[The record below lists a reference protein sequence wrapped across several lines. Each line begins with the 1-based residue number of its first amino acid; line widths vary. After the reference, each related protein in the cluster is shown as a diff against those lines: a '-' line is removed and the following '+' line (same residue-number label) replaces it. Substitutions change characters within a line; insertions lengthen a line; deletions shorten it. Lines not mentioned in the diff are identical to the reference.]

1 MPSKDY
7 LMLRSAQR
15 ARLEARTASLQLIF
29 WCVNQFPDSLLRRC
43 DGIFEVS
50 IGTPSPDESCEWVE
64 TLEAAGLAD
73 LSTDILDETGEFIH
87 ARAYPAGS
95 YDERTPLM

>member
-43 DGIFEVS
+43 DDPARRSKNGIPSQAAS
-50 IGTPSPDESCEWVE
+50 I
-64 TLEAAGLAD
+64 
-73 LSTDILDETGEFIH
+73 
-87 ARAYPAGS
+87 
-95 YDERTPLM
+95 M

>member
-29 WCVNQFPDSLLRRC
+29 GASINFLTASKSGGPGGSRGFCGLFKPGADSGFP
-43 DGIFEVS
+43 
-50 IGTPSPDESCEWVE
+50 
-64 TLEAAGLAD
+64 
-73 LSTDILDETGEFIH
+73 LSRE
-87 ARAYPAGS
+87 
-95 YDERTPLM
+95 

>member
-1 MPSKDY
+1 MASKDY

-43 DGIFEVS
+43 DGM
-50 IGTPSPDESCEWVE
+50 G
-64 TLEAAGLAD
+64 
-73 LSTDILDETGEFIH
+73 
-87 ARAYPAGS
+87 RAGS
-95 YDERTPLM
+95 TGRLSLEIEG

>member
-29 WCVNQFPDSLLRRC
+29 WCVKQFPDSLLRRE
-43 DGIFEVS
+43 DQEG
-50 IGTPSPDESCEWVE
+50 D
-64 TLEAAGLAD
+64 AAVNHPNAP
-73 LSTDILDETGEFIH
+73 EH
-87 ARAYPAGS
+87 
-95 YDERTPLM
+95 

>member
-29 WCVNQFPDSLLRRC
+29 WCVNQFPDSLHHRRE
-43 DGIFEVS
+43 DENGMRRLVS
-50 IGTPSPDESCEWVE
+50 
-64 TLEAAGLAD
+64 
-73 LSTDILDETGEFIH
+73 
-87 ARAYPAGS
+87 RGS
-95 YDERTPLM
+95 SQLVVNYLNAPNHQL